1 MKTTG
6 FACEAVGAPLAP
18 FAFER
23 RAPRR
28 NDVAL
33 EILYCGVC
41 HSDLHMARN
50 DWGLTI
56 YPVVPGHEIVGRVV
70 AVGSEV
76 TRFRPGDHVA
86 VGCMVDSCQSCDQ
99 CHAGEEQFC
108 RHSFTQTYNSPD
120 RVTQEITCG
129 GYSKHVVV
137 REEFVLLVPEGLDL
151 SRTAPLLCAGITT
164 YSPLRTG
171 TPVRAAGSG

>member
-1 MKTTG
+1 M
-6 FACEAVGAPLAP
+6 P
-18 FAFER
+18 
-23 RAPRR
+23 
-28 NDVAL
+28 D
-33 EILYCGVC
+33 
-41 HSDLHMARN
+41 
-50 DWGLTI
+50 
-56 YPVVPGHEIVGRVV
+56 
-70 AVGSEV
+70 
-76 TRFRPGDHVA
+76 
-86 VGCMVDSCQSCDQ
+86 CDQ